1 MILTQGQV
9 LNSALGLSGWILIEP
24 GQTYTGTFFAL
35 RLVQTTGIV
44 INNIELD
51 ALNESWNI
59 GQYFFGNINK
69 VKNTGVYTILAYIT
83 GITEPVK
90 VV

>member
-9 LNSALGLSGWILIEP
+9 LNSALGLAGWIIIED
-24 GQTYTGTFFAL
+24 GQQYIGTFFAL
-35 RLVQTTGIV
+35 RLVQTTDVTVNGVDIS
-44 INNIELD
+44 I
-51 ALNESWNI
+51 LNESWNI
-59 GQYFFGNINK
+59 GQYFFGNITSISN
-69 VKNTGVYTILAYIT
+69 NSGYAILAYIT